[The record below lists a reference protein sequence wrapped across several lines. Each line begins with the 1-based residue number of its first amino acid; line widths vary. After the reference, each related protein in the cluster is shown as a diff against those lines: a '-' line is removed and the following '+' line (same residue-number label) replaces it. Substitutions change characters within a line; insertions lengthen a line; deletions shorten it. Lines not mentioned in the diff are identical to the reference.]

1 MAMYEYKVSR
11 YKGTEVYR
19 FHSVMEVAVFT
30 GLTVQN
36 IRTAVNNNKTVM
48 GYRITRLDLKDKQK
62 AIREYIKDA
71 RKKNREARRC
81 SESDGIIAFDE
92 SGKDYSFSS
101 VDEANLVTKI
111 PKLHI
116 RECLN
121 EGCCYEGW
129 TFDYAL
135 EKEAVYEQG

>member
-19 FHSVMEVAVFT
+19 FHSGMEVAVFT

-48 GYRITRLDLKDKQK
+48 GYRITRLDMRDKQK

-71 RKKNREARRC
+71 RKKNKC

-92 SGKDYSFSS
+92 AGKDYRFSS
-101 VDEANLVTKI
+101 VEEAYHATKI

-116 RECLN
+116 RECLK

-135 EKEAVYEQG
+135 DKENCI

>member
-1 MAMYEYKVSR
+1 MSESKVSR

-48 GYRITRLDLKDKQK
+48 GYRITRLDMRDKQK

-71 RKKNREARRC
+71 RKKNKC

-92 SGKDYSFSS
+92 AGKDYRFSS
-101 VDEANLVTKI
+101 VEEAYHATKI

-116 RECLN
+116 RECLK

-135 EKEAVYEQG
+135 EKEDCV

>member
-11 YKGTEVYR
+11 YKSTEVFR
-19 FHSVMEVAVFT
+19 FYSVMEVAVFT

-36 IRTAVNNNKTVM
+36 IRTAVNNNKMVM
-48 GYRITRLDLKDKQK
+48 GYRITRLDLRDKQK

-71 RKKNREARRC
+71 RKKNKC

-92 SGKDYSFSS
+92 AGKDYRFSS
-101 VDEANLVTKI
+101 VDEAYHATKI

-116 RECLN
+116 RECLK

-129 TFDYAL
+129 TFDYAID
-135 EKEAVYEQG
+135 KEGCV

>member
-30 GLTVQN
+30 GLTIQN
-36 IRTAVNNNKTVM
+36 IRTAVNNNKMVM
-48 GYRITRLDLKDKQK
+48 GYRITRLDMKDKQK

-71 RKKNREARRC
+71 KKKNKC

-92 SGKDYSFSS
+92 AGKDYRFAN
-101 VDEANLVTKI
+101 VEEAYHATKI

-116 RECLN
+116 RECLK

-135 EKEAVYEQG
+135 EKEECV

>member
-1 MAMYEYKVSR
+1 MALYEYKVSR

-36 IRTAVNNNKTVM
+36 IRTALNNNKMVM
-48 GYRITRLDLKDKQK
+48 GYRITRLDMKDKQK

-71 RKKNREARRC
+71 RKKNKC

-92 SGKDYSFSS
+92 AGKDYRFSS
-101 VDEANLVTKI
+101 VEEAYHATKI

-135 EKEAVYEQG
+135 EKEDCV

>member
-1 MAMYEYKVSR
+1 MALYEYKVSR

-48 GYRITRLDLKDKQK
+48 GYRITRLDLRDKQK

-71 RKKNREARRC
+71 RKKNKC

-92 SGKDYSFSS
+92 SGKDYRFSS
-101 VDEANLVTKI
+101 VEEAYHATKI

-129 TFDYAL
+129 TFDYAI
-135 EKEAVYEQG
+135 EKEDCV

>member
-48 GYRITRLDLKDKQK
+48 GYRITRLDRRDKQK
-62 AIREYIKDA
+62 AIREYFKDA
-71 RKKNREARRC
+71 KKKNKVKKSKKQKKNEKILKREF
-81 SESDGIIAFDE
+81 EDHIIDGFGVDSFD
-92 SGKDYSFSS
+92 D
-101 VDEANLVTKI
+101 
-111 PKLHI
+111 I
-116 RECLN
+116 RERFN
-121 EGCCYEGW
+121 S
-129 TFDYAL
+129 
-135 EKEAVYEQG
+135 

>member
-48 GYRITRLDLKDKQK
+48 GYRITRLDLRDKQK

-71 RKKNREARRC
+71 RKKNKC

-92 SGKDYSFSS
+92 AGKDYRFSS
-101 VDEANLVTKI
+101 VEEAYHATKI

-116 RECLN
+116 RECLK

-135 EKEAVYEQG
+135 EKEGCL

>member
-48 GYRITRLDLKDKQK
+48 GYRITRLDLRDKQK

-71 RKKNREARRC
+71 RKKNKC

-92 SGKDYSFSS
+92 AGKDYRFSS
-101 VDEANLVTKI
+101 VEEAYHATKI

-116 RECLN
+116 RECLK

-135 EKEAVYEQG
+135 EKEDCV

>member
-30 GLTVQN
+30 GLTIQN
-36 IRTAVNNNKTVM
+36 IRTAVNNNKMVM
-48 GYRITRLDLKDKQK
+48 GYRITRLDMKDKQK

-71 RKKNREARRC
+71 KKKNKC

-92 SGKDYSFSS
+92 AGKDYRFAN
-101 VDEANLVTKI
+101 VEEAYHATKI

-116 RECLN
+116 RECLK
-121 EGCCYEGW
+121 ECCCDEGW

-135 EKEAVYEQG
+135 EKEECV

>member
-1 MAMYEYKVSR
+1 MALYEYKVSR
-11 YKGTEVYR
+11 YKSTEVYR
-19 FHSVMEVAVFT
+19 FYSVMEVAVFT
-30 GLTVQN
+30 GLTIQN
-36 IRTAVNNNKTVM
+36 IRTAVNNNKMVM
-48 GYRITRLDLKDKQK
+48 GYRITRLDMKDKQK

-71 RKKNREARRC
+71 KKKNKC

-92 SGKDYSFSS
+92 AGKGYRFAS
-101 VDEANLVTKI
+101 VEEAYHATKI

-129 TFDYAL
+129 TFDYAID
-135 EKEAVYEQG
+135 KEDCV

>member
-1 MAMYEYKVSR
+1 MALYEYKVSR

-36 IRTAVNNNKTVM
+36 IRTALNNNKMVM
-48 GYRITRLDLKDKQK
+48 GYRITRLDMKDKQK

-71 RKKNREARRC
+71 RKKNKC

-92 SGKDYSFSS
+92 SGKDYRFSS
-101 VDEANLVTKI
+101 VEEAYHATKI

-135 EKEAVYEQG
+135 EKEDCV

>member
-1 MAMYEYKVSR
+1 MALYEYKVSR

-36 IRTAVNNNKTVM
+36 IRTALNNNKTVM
-48 GYRITRLDLKDKQK
+48 GYRITRLDLRDKQK

-71 RKKNREARRC
+71 RKKNKC

-92 SGKDYSFSS
+92 SGKDYRFSS
-101 VDEANLVTKI
+101 VEEAYHATKI

-135 EKEAVYEQG
+135 EKEDCV

>member
-36 IRTAVNNNKTVM
+36 IRTAVNNNKMVM
-48 GYRITRLDLKDKQK
+48 GYRITRLDMRDKQK

-71 RKKNREARRC
+71 RKKNKC

-92 SGKDYSFSS
+92 AGKDYRFSS
-101 VDEANLVTKI
+101 VEEAYHATKI

-116 RECLN
+116 RECLK

-135 EKEAVYEQG
+135 EKEDCV

>member
-48 GYRITRLDLKDKQK
+48 GYRITRLDMRDKQK
-62 AIREYIKDA
+62 AIREYFKDA
-71 RKKNREARRC
+71 KKKSREARRC

-101 VDEANLVTKI
+101 VDEAYHATKI

-116 RECLN
+116 RECLK

-135 EKEAVYEQG
+135 EKEGCV

>member
-11 YKGTEVYR
+11 YKSTDVYR
-19 FHSVMEVAVFT
+19 FYSVMEVAVFT

-36 IRTAVNNNKTVM
+36 IRTAVNNNKMVM
-48 GYRITRLDLKDKQK
+48 GYRITRLDLRDKQK

-71 RKKNREARRC
+71 RNKNKC

-92 SGKDYSFSS
+92 AGKDYRFSS
-101 VDEANLVTKI
+101 VEEAYHATKI

-116 RECLN
+116 RECLK
-121 EGCCYEGW
+121 EGCAYEGW

-135 EKEAVYEQG
+135 DKQEGAV

>member
-48 GYRITRLDLKDKQK
+48 GYRITRLDMRDKQK

-71 RKKNREARRC
+71 RKKNKC

-92 SGKDYSFSS
+92 AGKDYRFSS
-101 VDEANLVTKI
+101 VEEAYHATKI
-111 PKLHI
+111 PTLHI

-121 EGCCYEGW
+121 DVCCHEGW

-135 EKEAVYEQG
+135 EKEGCV

>member
-19 FHSVMEVAVFT
+19 FHSAMEVAVFT
-30 GLTVQN
+30 GLTIQN
-36 IRTAVNNNKTVM
+36 IRTVVNNNKMVM
-48 GYRITRLDLKDKQK
+48 GYRITRLDMKDKQK

-71 RKKNREARRC
+71 KKKSREARRC

-135 EKEAVYEQG
+135 EKEGCV

>member
-48 GYRITRLDLKDKQK
+48 GYRITRLDMRDKQK

-71 RKKNREARRC
+71 RKKNKC

-92 SGKDYSFSS
+92 AGKDYRFSS
-101 VDEANLVTKI
+101 VEEAYHATKI

-116 RECLN
+116 RECLK

-135 EKEAVYEQG
+135 EKEDCI

>member
-11 YKGTEVYR
+11 YKGTDVYR

-48 GYRITRLDLKDKQK
+48 GYRITRLDMRDKQK

-71 RKKNREARRC
+71 RKKNKC

-92 SGKDYSFSS
+92 AGKDYRFSS
-101 VDEANLVTKI
+101 VEEAYHATKI

-116 RECLN
+116 RECLK

-135 EKEAVYEQG
+135 EKEDCV

>member
-36 IRTAVNNNKTVM
+36 IRTAVNNNKMVM
-48 GYRITRLDLKDKQK
+48 GYRITRLDLRDKQK

-71 RKKNREARRC
+71 RKKNKC

-92 SGKDYSFSS
+92 AGKDYRFSS
-101 VDEANLVTKI
+101 VEEAYHATKI

-116 RECLN
+116 RECLK

-135 EKEAVYEQG
+135 EKEDCV

>member
-30 GLTVQN
+30 GLTIQN
-36 IRTAVNNNKTVM
+36 IRTAVNNNKMVM
-48 GYRITRLDLKDKQK
+48 GYRITRLDMKDKQK

-71 RKKNREARRC
+71 KKKSREARRC

-135 EKEAVYEQG
+135 EKEGCV

>member
-19 FHSVMEVAVFT
+19 FHSVMKVAVFT
-30 GLTVQN
+30 GLTIQN
-36 IRTAVNNNKTVM
+36 IRTAVNNNKMVM
-48 GYRITRLDLKDKQK
+48 GYRITRLDMKDKQK

-71 RKKNREARRC
+71 KKKSREARRC

-135 EKEAVYEQG
+135 EKEGCV

>member
-36 IRTAVNNNKTVM
+36 IRTAVNNNKMVM
-48 GYRITRLDLKDKQK
+48 GYRITRLDMRDKQK

-71 RKKNREARRC
+71 RKKNKC

-92 SGKDYSFSS
+92 AGKDYRFSS
-101 VDEANLVTKI
+101 VEEAYHATKI

-116 RECLN
+116 RECLK

-135 EKEAVYEQG
+135 EKEGCV

>member
-48 GYRITRLDLKDKQK
+48 GYRITRLDMRDKQK

-71 RKKNREARRC
+71 RKKNKC

-92 SGKDYSFSS
+92 AGKDYRFSS
-101 VDEANLVTKI
+101 VEEAYHATKI

-116 RECLN
+116 RECLK

-135 EKEAVYEQG
+135 DKENCI

>member
-48 GYRITRLDLKDKQK
+48 GYRITRLDMRDKQK

-71 RKKNREARRC
+71 RKKNKC
-81 SESDGIIAFDE
+81 SENDGIIAFDE
-92 SGKDYSFSS
+92 AGKDYRFSS
-101 VDEANLVTKI
+101 VEEAYHATKI

-116 RECLN
+116 RECLK

-129 TFDYAL
+129 TFDYAID
-135 EKEAVYEQG
+135 KEDCV

>member
-11 YKGTEVYR
+11 YKSTEVYR
-19 FHSVMEVAVFT
+19 FYSVMEVAVFT
-30 GLTVQN
+30 GLTIQN

-48 GYRITRLDLKDKQK
+48 GYRITRLDLRDKQK

-71 RKKNREARRC
+71 RKKNKC

-92 SGKDYSFSS
+92 AGKDYRFSS
-101 VDEANLVTKI
+101 VEEAYHATKI

-116 RECLN
+116 MECLN

-135 EKEAVYEQG
+135 EKEGCV

>member
-48 GYRITRLDLKDKQK
+48 GYRITRLDMRDKQK
-62 AIREYIKDA
+62 AIRE
-71 RKKNREARRC
+71 
-81 SESDGIIAFDE
+81 
-92 SGKDYSFSS
+92 
-101 VDEANLVTKI
+101 
-111 PKLHI
+111 
-116 RECLN
+116 
-121 EGCCYEGW
+121 
-129 TFDYAL
+129 
-135 EKEAVYEQG
+135 

>member
-1 MAMYEYKVSR
+1 MAVYEYKVSR
-11 YKGTEVYR
+11 YKSAEVYR

-48 GYRITRLDLKDKQK
+48 RYRITRLDMRDKQK

-71 RKKNREARRC
+71 RKKNKC

-92 SGKDYSFSS
+92 AGKDYRFSS
-101 VDEANLVTKI
+101 VEEAYHATKI

-116 RECLN
+116 RECLK

-135 EKEAVYEQG
+135 EKEDCV

>member
-48 GYRITRLDLKDKQK
+48 GYRITRLDMRDKQK

-71 RKKNREARRC
+71 RQKDKC

-92 SGKDYSFSS
+92 AGKDYRFSS
-101 VDEANLVTKI
+101 VEEAYHATKI

-116 RECLN
+116 RECLK
-121 EGCCYEGW
+121 EGCCY
-129 TFDYAL
+129 
-135 EKEAVYEQG
+135 

>member
-11 YKGTEVYR
+11 YKSTEVYR

-36 IRTAVNNNKTVM
+36 IRTAVNNNKMVM
-48 GYRITRLDLKDKQK
+48 GYRITRLDMKDKQK

-71 RKKNREARRC
+71 KKKNKC

-92 SGKDYSFSS
+92 AGKDYRFAN
-101 VDEANLVTKI
+101 VEEAYHATKI

-116 RECLN
+116 RECLK

-129 TFDYAL
+129 TFDYAID
-135 EKEAVYEQG
+135 KED

>member
-1 MAMYEYKVSR
+1 MYEYKVSR

-48 GYRITRLDLKDKQK
+48 GYRITRLDMRDKQK

-71 RKKNREARRC
+71 RKKNKC

-92 SGKDYSFSS
+92 AGKDYRFSS
-101 VDEANLVTKI
+101 VEEAYHATKI

-116 RECLN
+116 RECLK

-135 EKEAVYEQG
+135 EKEDCV

>member
-11 YKGTEVYR
+11 YKSTEVYR
-19 FHSVMEVAVFT
+19 FYSVMEVAVFT
-30 GLTVQN
+30 GLTIQN

-48 GYRITRLDLKDKQK
+48 GYRITRLNVKDKQK

-71 RKKNREARRC
+71 KKKNKC

-92 SGKDYSFSS
+92 AGKDYRFAN
-101 VDEANLVTKI
+101 VEEAYHATKI

-116 RECLN
+116 RECLK

-135 EKEAVYEQG
+135 EKEECV

>member
-48 GYRITRLDLKDKQK
+48 GYRITRLDMRDKQK

-71 RKKNREARRC
+71 RKKNKC

-92 SGKDYSFSS
+92 AGKDYRFSS
-101 VDEANLVTKI
+101 VEEAYHATKI

-116 RECLN
+116 REGLN

-135 EKEAVYEQG
+135 EKEGCV

>member
-48 GYRITRLDLKDKQK
+48 GYRITRLDMRDKQK

-71 RKKNREARRC
+71 RKKNKC

-92 SGKDYSFSS
+92 AGKDYRFASIE
-101 VDEANLVTKI
+101 EAYHATKI

-129 TFDYAL
+129 TFEYAL
-135 EKEAVYEQG
+135 EKEDCV

>member
-48 GYRITRLDLKDKQK
+48 GYRITRLDMRDKQK

-71 RKKNREARRC
+71 RKKNKC

-92 SGKDYSFSS
+92 AGKDYGFSS
-101 VDEANLVTKI
+101 VEEAYHATKI

-116 RECLN
+116 RECLK

-135 EKEAVYEQG
+135 EKEDCV

>member
-48 GYRITRLDLKDKQK
+48 GYRITRLDMRDKQK

-71 RKKNREARRC
+71 RKKNKC

-92 SGKDYSFSS
+92 AGKDYRFSS
-101 VDEANLVTKI
+101 VEEAYHATKI

-116 RECLN
+116 RECLKQ
-121 EGCCYEGW
+121 GCCYEGW

-135 EKEAVYEQG
+135 EKEDCI

>member
-11 YKGTEVYR
+11 YKSTEVYR
-19 FHSVMEVAVFT
+19 FHSVMEVALFT

-48 GYRITRLDLKDKQK
+48 GYRITRLDLRDKQK

-71 RKKNREARRC
+71 RKKNKC

-92 SGKDYSFSS
+92 AGKDYRFAN
-101 VDEANLVTKI
+101 VEEAYHATKI

-116 RECLN
+116 RECLK

-135 EKEAVYEQG
+135 EKEGCV

>member
-1 MAMYEYKVSR
+1 MAVYEYKVSR
-11 YKGTEVYR
+11 YKGTEVYK

-36 IRTAVNNNKTVM
+36 IRTAVNNNKMVM
-48 GYRITRLDLKDKQK
+48 GYRITRLDLRDKQK

-71 RKKNREARRC
+71 KKKSREARRC

-135 EKEAVYEQG
+135 EKEGCV

>member
-30 GLTVQN
+30 GLTIQN
-36 IRTAVNNNKTVM
+36 IRTAVNNNKMVM
-48 GYRITRLDLKDKQK
+48 GYRITRLDIKDKQK

-71 RKKNREARRC
+71 KKKSREARRC

-135 EKEAVYEQG
+135 EKEGCV